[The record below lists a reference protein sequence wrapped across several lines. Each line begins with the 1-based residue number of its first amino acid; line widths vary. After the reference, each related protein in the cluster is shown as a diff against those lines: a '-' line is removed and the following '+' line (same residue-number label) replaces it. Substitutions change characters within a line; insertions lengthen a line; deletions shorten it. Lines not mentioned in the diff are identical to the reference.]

1 MFIELAQLGLIIL
14 LLICGK
20 ILSDQD
26 VRTRKVSLKY
36 VFAYFTFL
44 NLFVVTVTKNWNMF
58 FIIASTV
65 YLLLGIALYR
75 ELKVDFIFLIVSC
88 VLIAVLTS
96 VEYWLRILV
105 IIMVTVRIIVEFP
118 EYNKKIP
125 MVKFFILLN
134 ILYVLSYKL
143 TRLGEYLHGKLG

>member
-1 MFIELAQLGLIIL
+1 MFIELSQLGLIIL

-26 VRTRKVSLKY
+26 VRARKVSLKY

-44 NLFVVTVTKNWNMF
+44 NLFVVTVTKNWHMF
-58 FIIASTV
+58 FIIASIV

-105 IIMVTVRIIVEFP
+105 IIKVTVRIIIEFP

-143 TRLGEYLHGKLG
+143 TQLGEYLHGKLG